1 MQNNNEIVLDH
12 GCRSRMSTA
21 FFLATLP
28 FGIYNRRKTY
38 NKIESGEKYE
48 KTKTTKQRI
57 TIGGIYAV
65 SCYFNGILSRGS
77 EYCGYSNNYL
87 KSKSGR

>member
-38 NKIESGEKYE
+38 NKIESGVKKWEYILIRITE
-48 KTKTTKQRI
+48 VLQRI
-57 TIGGIYAV
+57 KTVRFMLIKPV
-65 SCYFNGILSRGS
+65 C
-77 EYCGYSNNYL
+77 
-87 KSKSGR
+87 